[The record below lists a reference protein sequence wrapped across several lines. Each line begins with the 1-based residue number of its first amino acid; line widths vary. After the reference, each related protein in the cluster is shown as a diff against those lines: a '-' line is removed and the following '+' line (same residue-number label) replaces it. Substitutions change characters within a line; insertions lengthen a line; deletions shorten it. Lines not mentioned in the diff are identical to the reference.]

1 MTKWDIEKLESMT
14 KTQNEFTK
22 NKLNYV
28 KIAEEYFEMVNKVRL
43 NGDLVPLSFKD
54 VEVAYNGKISDDLEE
69 ITLGDEALALI
80 EEKENERQVMHIK
93 HFSRSISHQAWFDYL
108 DGEVND
114 FVDKYPEYKDLI
126 LE

>member
-22 NKLNYV
+22 NKLDYV

-54 VEVAYNGKISDDLEE
+54 VEVAYDGKISDDLEE
-69 ITLGDEALALI
+69 ITIDDEALASI
-80 EEKENERQVMHIK
+80 EQKENERQVIHIK

-114 FVDKYPEYKDLI
+114 FVEKYPEYKDLI